1 MKKRGLVLIALLV
14 LFSIFIVYAQ
24 TFNSEKVVFNDDNDE
39 KIGSIVS
46 SENFN
51 RKEIPTACC
60 DWVKPI
66 NSFFILSLC
75 TNYIMLAIKFIL

>member
-1 MKKRGLVLIALLV
+1 MYNKKKYPNKEFRKLVEYSNEARKNKRIK
-14 LFSIFIVYAQ
+14 FY
-24 TFNSEKVVFNDDNDE
+24 DNKDPRE
-39 KIGSIVS
+39 V
-46 SENFN
+46 N

-60 DWVKPI
+60 GWVKPI